1 MRRMKPMS
9 DIKRGRLVVVSG
21 PSGVGKGTVLKY
33 VLERDDF
40 VYSVSATT
48 RKPREGEVD
57 GVNYFFLSRDK
68 FEEMITGGE
77 LIEYAEYNGNYYG
90 TPKFFVEQMLRAGK
104 NVILEIEVKGAMQVK
119 KVMPDATFIFIAPES
134 REILAARLRGRGTE
148 TEDVIA
154 GRLGIAENE
163 IKACLMYDYI
173 VINRD
178 GGAEE
183 CSKDI
188 IAAVKADGFRPCN
201 VYTEV
206 SEFFS

>member
-1 MRRMKPMS
+1 MNNNA
-9 DIKRGRLVVVSG
+9 KRGRLVVVSG

-48 RKPREGEVD
+48 RNPREGEVD
-57 GVNYFFLSRDK
+57 GVNYFFITREK
-68 FEEMITGGE
+68 FEAMISGGE

-90 TPKFFVEQMLRAGK
+90 TPKFFVEKMLSEGK

-119 KVMPDATFIFIAPES
+119 QIVPEATFVFIAPES
-134 REILAARLRGRGTE
+134 REILEARLRGRGTE

-154 GRLGIAENE
+154 GRLSIAEKE
-163 IKACLMYDYI
+163 IRSCLMYDYI

-178 GGAEE
+178 GGAEDCAE
-183 CSKDI
+183 DI
-188 IAAVKADGFRPCN
+188 VAAVKAEGMKPCN
-201 VYTEV
+201 VYK
-206 SEFFS
+206 SISDFFN